1 MSLSTSGT
9 SGVVRSVVR
18 TTESWTSSFGAVSS
32 LTRLSTASR
41 VWVPG
46 PLASTMNLFAAVHA
60 TWSGAALVDGPGAAT
75 HAHLTP
81 ALLHRHLADLAGVTV
96 VVAGDRLSP
105 GLRDRAVESGVV
117 VHHYYGAAE
126 LSFVAWGAHAEDLR
140 PFPGVAVEVRSGEVW
155 VRSPFVCTR
164 YDGPPG
170 PLRRDA
176 DGSCTV
182 GDRGVLADGRLIV
195 LGRDDAVTTGGETV
209 TVSDVEPLLQAA
221 ATGEIV
227 VLGIPHDVLGQA
239 LAVVL
244 TSSSDLEPVRG
255 AARSSLAGAQ
265 RPRVWFHVAELPLTD
280 AGKVDRPALVSLVSG
295 GDECVRRMA

>member
-1 MSLSTSGT
+1 
-9 SGVVRSVVR
+9 V
-18 TTESWTSSFGAVSS
+18 SSFGAVSA
-32 LTRLSTASR
+32 LTGLSTASR

-60 TWSGAALVDGPGAAT
+60 TWSGATVVDGPGAAT

-96 VVAGDRLSP
+96 VVAGDRLSH
-105 GLRDRAVESGVV
+105 GLRDRAEKHGVR

-126 LSFVAWGAHAEDLR
+126 LSFVAWGAHADDLR
-140 PFPGVAVEVRSGEVW
+140 SFPGVAVEVRSGVVW

-170 PLRRDA
+170 PLRRDT
-176 DGSCTV
+176 DGFCTV
-182 GDRGVLADGRLIV
+182 GDRGVLEDGRLTV

-209 TVSDVEPLLQAA
+209 TVADVEQVLRAA
-221 ATGEIV
+221 ASGEV
-227 VLGIPHDVLGQA
+227 VVVGVPHDVLGQA

-244 TSSSDLEPVRG
+244 TSASDLDPVRA
-255 AARSSLAGAQ
+255 AARRSLAGAE
-265 RPRVWFHVAELPLTD
+265 RPRVWFHVTELPLTG

-295 GDECVRRMA
+295 GDARARRMP